1 MTDAQSAQNR
11 PHRPRR
17 GRFQTYL
24 HSLKFELM
32 ILCFGLIA
40 LAIVLIMAANHFLLE
55 DYYYNEKM
63 DALED
68 TYEALNQAAIDGT
81 LSSIT
86 FGTRLTQLGSRDNV
100 NVLIMDQESQTVLAF
115 TTDTDTMVRRMLD
128 NIFGVTNELPE
139 DFGEEEAEEWAA
151 DKSAPNYYIV
161 KTLVDEESTKV
172 QIVRDKSTNT
182 DYMERWGMLA
192 DGSYYLMRTA
202 VDSIRV
208 NSQIANEFTLYIGLA
223 VLVFGFFLSFFVAR
237 GVTRPIEQISEL
249 SQRMGQLDFSAK
261 YVSSGHQ
268 RNEIETLGDNMNDLS
283 AKLEETISELKN
295 ANARLQ
301 QDIERRDAN
310 EEMQR
315 EFISNVTHELKT
327 PIALIQGYA
336 EGLQDGMAE
345 DPEDRDYYCGV
356 ITDEAQKMNR
366 MVQQL
371 LSLTHLEFGQNNDLN
386 YTNFDIVAL
395 VRSYLETAGKLAQD
409 EEIEVRVNADGPV
422 MVWADQFY
430 AEEVFQ
436 NYYTNAVHHCEARP
450 STQAASAFS
459 AKSGD
464 GAQPGGMKKV
474 IDIRFERKDN
484 NVRIRVFNTGQPIP
498 EESLPRIWEKFYK
511 VDKAR
516 TREYGGSGV
525 GLSIVKALMDLM
537 HQAYG
542 AVNYDNGVEF
552 WFELEKG

>member
-1 MTDAQSAQNR
+1 MTDSQSAPNR

-32 ILCFGLIA
+32 ILCFGLVA

-86 FGTRLTQLGSRDNV
+86 FGTRLTQLGSRDNI

-161 KTLVDEESTKV
+161 KTLVDEDSTRV
-172 QIVRDKSTNT
+172 QIIRDKSTNT

-202 VDSIRV
+202 VDSIRA
-208 NSQIANEFTLYIGLA
+208 NSQIANEFTLYIGLV

-237 GVTRPIEQISEL
+237 GVTRPIEQISAL

-261 YVSSGHQ
+261 YVHSGRQ
-268 RNEIETLGDNMNDLS
+268 RNEIATLGDNMNDLS
-283 AKLEETISELKN
+283 SKLEETISELKN

-301 QDIERRDAN
+301 QDLERRDAN
-310 EEMQR
+310 EQMQR

-345 DPEDRDYYCGV
+345 DPADRDYYCGV

-371 LSLTHLEFGQNNDLN
+371 LSLTHLEFGQNNDLS
-386 YTNFDIVAL
+386 YTNFDIVDL
-395 VRSYLETAGKLAQD
+395 VRSYLNTAGKLAQD

-450 STQAASAFS
+450 STEVSASAG
-459 AKSGD
+459 SGV
-464 GAQPGGMKKV
+464 MKKV

>member
-1 MTDAQSAQNR
+1 MSESLEPGHGQHK
-11 PHRPRR
+11 PHRTRKDT
-17 GRFQTYL
+17 FLAHL

-32 ILCFGLIA
+32 VLCFGLVA
-40 LAIVLIMAANHFLLE
+40 LAIVLIMLANAFLLE

-68 TYEALNQAAIDGT
+68 TYEALNQAAQDGS

-128 NIFGVTNELPE
+128 NIFGVTNDLPE
-139 DFGEEEAEEWAA
+139 GFDEEEAQEWVA
-151 DKSAPNYYIV
+151 DRDAPNYYIV
-161 KTLVDEESTKV
+161 KTLMDDGSTRV
-172 QIVRDKSTNT
+172 QIVLDKSTNT
-182 DYMERWGMLA
+182 EYMERWGMLA

-202 VDSIRV
+202 VDSIRA
-208 NSQIANEFTLYIGLA
+208 NSQIANEFTLYIGLVVLA
-223 VLVFGFFLSFFVAR
+223 VGFILSLLAAR
-237 GVTRPIEQISEL
+237 SVTRPISQITEL

-261 YVSSGHQ
+261 YVSKGHP
-268 RNEIETLGDNMNDLS
+268 RTEIAILGDNMNDLS
-283 AKLEETISELKN
+283 SKLEETISELKN
-295 ANARLQ
+295 ANAQLQ
-301 QDIERRDAN
+301 QDLERREAN
-310 EEMQR
+310 EAMQR

-345 DPEDRDYYCGV
+345 NPEDRDYYCGV

-371 LSLTHLEFGQNNDLN
+371 LSLTHLEFGQNNDLS
-386 YTNFDIVAL
+386 YSNFDIVEL
-395 VRSYLETAGKLAQD
+395 VRSYLNSAGKLAAD
-409 EEIEVRVNADGPV
+409 EDIEIRLHADGPV

-436 NYYTNAVHHCEARP
+436 NYYTNAVHHCELV
-450 STQAASAFS
+450 
-459 AKSGD
+459 D
-464 GAQPGGMKKV
+464 GVKKV
-474 IDIRFERKDN
+474 IDIRFEQKDN
-484 NVRIRVFNTGQPIP
+484 NVRIRVFNTGRPIP
-498 EESLPRIWEKFYK
+498 EESMPRIWEKFYK

-537 HQAYG
+537 HQGYG

>member
-459 AKSGD
+459 AESGD